1 MKDKKKRAPVP
12 FGEKYESLRE
22 RQRLFH
28 AALKENRERRRE
40 LMKENT
46 AQAKA
51 KAKKL
56 ARRISF
62 GIKYTYAMGG
72 RLRNEIVGM
81 LTVYNF
87 GRAVFLHVKRHI
99 RFDPSDEKLYLNIY
113 YPLGKH
119 KGRYKVFLYIHGG
132 GWMGGWPESREAFT
146 TRIATAGYFVASVYY
161 GEAPRYA
168 HPKMIENIYKAI
180 GWLRDHADELDIDME
195 SIVVSG
201 ESAGAHLAAMAAC
214 ISTNPEYAQNSIWT
228 SAQRSR
234 SFPRPCSTAAFT
246 TWKKWWNRA
255 LSAAAYTRR
264 LTAAAR
270 P

>member
-1 MKDKKKRAPVP
+1 MKDKKKKAPVP

-28 AALKENRERRRE
+28 AAMKENRERRRE

-99 RFDPSDEKLYLNIY
+99 RFDPSDEKLYLNTY

-161 GEAPRYA
+161 GEAPNTPT
-168 HPKMIENIYKAI
+168 PK
-180 GWLRDHADELDIDME
+180 
-195 SIVVSG
+195 
-201 ESAGAHLAAMAAC
+201 
-214 ISTNPEYAQNSIWT
+214 
-228 SAQRSR
+228 
-234 SFPRPCSTAAFT
+234 
-246 TWKKWWNRA
+246 
-255 LSAAAYTRR
+255 
-264 LTAAAR
+264 
-270 P
+270 